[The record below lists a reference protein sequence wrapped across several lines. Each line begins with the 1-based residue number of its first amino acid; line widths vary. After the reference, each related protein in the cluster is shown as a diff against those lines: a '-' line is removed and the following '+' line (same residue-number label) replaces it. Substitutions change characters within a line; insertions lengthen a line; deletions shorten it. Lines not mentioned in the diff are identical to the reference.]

1 MDFEYF
7 CRHCELCS
15 RDREL
20 DMERELHRFRIL
32 KQTTALAKRIFE
44 YNSILMKEANELLAL
59 ETREAHVCYSLDSG
73 LLHT

>member
-1 MDFEYF
+1 
-7 CRHCELCS
+7 
-15 RDREL
+15 
-20 DMERELHRFRIL
+20 MERELHRFRIL